1 MDGLKE
7 LHPQQATEWYYPN
20 LMHRFVWCGTGK
32 KKNVPPFYFALSLSM
47 ARHAIIGT
55 MYLYK

>member
-32 KKNVPPFYFALSLSM
+32 KKKCSPILFCVVFEYGKTCDNWHNVS
-47 ARHAIIGT
+47 I
-55 MYLYK
+55 